1 MKKKLNIFDKVIICI
16 VIICFVIALLIP
28 TISTMV
34 LFEECCNT
42 ILFLSIGIW
51 LVKLVINIK
60 NKENLKNIIIIV
72 LLMLV
77 FFGVATMNAKDIL
90 ADIFNGEKT
99 IMLSNFELEKRSSKR
114 GIFSLH
120 YYLKG
125 TDNNGKE
132 YRFKISGNE
141 YEKILRQDRVSVKG
155 FENTGR
161 VVELV
166 Y

>member
-1 MKKKLNIFDKVIICI
+1 MKKKLNTFDKVIICI
-16 VIICFVIALLIP
+16 VILCFVIALLIP
-28 TISTMV
+28 TISSMV
-34 LFEECCNT
+34 LLEECCNA
-42 ILFLSIGIW
+42 IYFFSIGIW
-51 LVKLVINIK
+51 LAKLVIRVK
-60 NKENLKNIIIIV
+60 NKENLKNIIIII

-77 FFGVATMNAKDIL
+77 FFGVATMKAKNIL
-90 ADIFNGEKT
+90 VDAFNGEKT
-99 IMLSNFELEKRSSKR
+99 VMLSNLELEKRSSKR

-141 YEKILRQDRVSVKG
+141 YEKILREDRVSING